1 MQAEDDGVTYLKYTW
16 SQINNGSICDFS
28 TLQWC
33 ESDTHNKLH
42 EIDSTLL

>member
-1 MQAEDDGVTYLKYTW
+1 MQAEDGGMTYLKYT
-16 SQINNGSICDFS
+16 INNGSICDFS